1 MTDIE
6 YNSGIRR
13 IAAAVLHRATLDF
26 YNPRYKLDSV
36 RFFENGTA
44 DFYLG
49 IIGCKT
55 LTGKRN
61 FKEFERRC
69 KKMAVLKKEE
79 FIEKI
84 SKIIGDENSD
94 ENLELLEDITDTFDS
109 FSNTENWKE
118 KYETNDKEWREKY
131 RKRFETPSEKKDE
144 ESEEETEKKEEKEKT
159 TFDELFKF

>member
-6 YNSGIRR
+6 YNSGIRC
-13 IAAAVLHRATLDF
+13 IAAVLHRAALDF
-26 YNPRYKLDSV
+26 YNPRFKTDTIKFY
-36 RFFENGTA
+36 ENGTA

-55 LTGKRN
+55 LTGKGILKN
-61 FKEFERRC
+61 LKGGC

-94 ENLELLEDITDTFDS
+94 ENLGLLEDITDTFDS
-109 FSNTENWKE
+109 FSNNENWKE
-118 KYETNDKEWREKY
+118 KYENNDKEWREKY

-144 ESEEETEKKEEKEKT
+144 ESEEETGEKEEKEKT
-159 TFDELFKF
+159 TFDDLFKF